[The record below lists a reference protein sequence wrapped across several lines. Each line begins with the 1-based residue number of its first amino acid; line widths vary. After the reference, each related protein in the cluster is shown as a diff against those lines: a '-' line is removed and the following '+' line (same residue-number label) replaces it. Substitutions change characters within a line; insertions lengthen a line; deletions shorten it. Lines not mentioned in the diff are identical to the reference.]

1 MKSEGKRKAVQN
13 PLESLHDHGQAI
25 WLDFLARRF
34 IADGDLEKLV
44 EEDGLT
50 GVTSNP
56 TIFEKA
62 IAGSADY
69 DSSLK
74 NAETQGDFDVMA
86 LYERLA
92 IEDIQHA
99 ADVLR
104 PVYEAT
110 NRADGY
116 VSLEVSPYLAM
127 STEATITEARRL
139 SQAVCRDNVMIKVP
153 ATNAGLPAIRRLIGE
168 GINVNITLMF
178 SQGVY
183 EEVAEA
189 YLAGLE
195 HLVAQGGDPSK
206 IASVASF
213 FVSRID
219 VAVDKLIEERLRQ
232 TNDTKKREALSGL
245 SGKVAIANAKLAYQR
260 YKRLFG
266 SARWEKLQAKGARVQ
281 RLLWAS
287 TGRKNPAY
295 SDVLYVEELIAPDT
309 INTMP
314 PATMDAFRDH
324 GRVRP
329 SLEENIEQAQEVM
342 ATLERSAISI
352 DAVTGKL
359 VEEGVQIFAD
369 AFDKL
374 LGAVARKRAVLLDE
388 KLDSQTIKLPAD
400 LEKAV
405 AASLEAWRRD
415 GNVRRMWI
423 GDADLW
429 TGADEAE
436 WLAWLGIVEQQCKR
450 AATNSKN

>member
-1 MKSEGKRKAVQN
+1 MNSQGQRKGPKNQR
-13 PLESLHDHGQAI
+13 ESMHDYGQAV

-34 IADGDLEKLV
+34 IAEGGLKKLV

-56 TIFEKA
+56 TIFDKA

-74 NAETQGDFDVMA
+74 TAENQGDFNIMT

-104 PVYEAT
+104 PAYEAT
-110 NRADGY
+110 KRADGY

-127 STEATITEARRL
+127 STEATVAEARRL
-139 SQAVCRDNVMIKVP
+139 SNAVGCDNVMIKVP
-153 ATNAGLPAIRRLIGE
+153 ATTPGLSAIRQLIGE
-168 GINVNITLMF
+168 GINVNITLLF
-178 SQGVY
+178 SQQVY
-183 EEVAEA
+183 EEVVEA
-189 YLAGLE
+189 YLSGVE

-219 VAVDKLIEERLRQ
+219 VSVDKLIEERLRQ
-232 TNDTKKREALSGL
+232 TNDADRRPALTGL
-245 SGKVAIANAKLAYQR
+245 RGKIAIANAKLAYQR
-260 YKRLFG
+260 YKRLFAG
-266 SARWEKLQAKGARVQ
+266 ERWEKLRAKGVRVQ

-287 TGRKNPAY
+287 TGTKNPAY
-295 SDVLYVEELIAPDT
+295 SDVLYVDELIAPDT

-324 GRVRP
+324 GRVQP
-329 SLEENIEQAQEVM
+329 SLEENIEQARQVM
-342 ATLERSAISI
+342 ATLEQSGISI
-352 DAVTGKL
+352 DSVTAKL
-359 VEEGVQIFAD
+359 VEEGVLLFAD

-374 LGAVARKRAVLLDE
+374 LDAVARKRVALLGE
-388 KLDSQTIKLPAD
+388 KLDSQD
-400 LEKAV
+400 DQ
-405 AASLEAWRRD
+405 ASW
-415 GNVRRMWI
+415 
-423 GDADLW
+423 
-429 TGADEAE
+429 GA
-436 WLAWLGIVEQQCKR
+436 
-450 AATNSKN
+450 